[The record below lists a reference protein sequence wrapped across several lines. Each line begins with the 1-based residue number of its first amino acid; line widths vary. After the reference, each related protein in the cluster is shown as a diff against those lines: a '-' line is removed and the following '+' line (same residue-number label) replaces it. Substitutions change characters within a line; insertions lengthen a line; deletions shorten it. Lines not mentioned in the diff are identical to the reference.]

1 MTVRPFLHL
10 PPPATFSS
18 LADVSAY
25 LRRLWDALF
34 RLRQGKI
41 ESVIEFQLAPST
53 ATTALNYL
61 GLSPQSVVIFD
72 PKTADAAAELAA
84 GTMYILT
91 ADRGNDMWTVTHS
104 NSASSRI
111 FQVAILG

>member
-10 PPPATFSS
+10 PPPATFSN

-25 LRRLWDALF
+25 TRRVWDALF

-41 ESVIEFQLAPST
+41 ESVTEFQLAPSAT
-53 ATTALNYL
+53 TTALNYQ

-72 PKTADAAAELAA
+72 PKTAAAATELAA
-84 GTMYILT
+84 GTMYVLT
-91 ADRGNDMWTVTHS
+91 ANRGNDTWTVTHS
-104 NSASSRI
+104 NGSSPRV